1 MSENNGQPRRI
12 DAAMTAR
19 RNSAVK
25 KRARVLET
33 AERIEKLVYG
43 AMSDGEKDGAGYVLT
58 NVPLF
63 VKYNEALS
71 SAIFYKNPK
80 LQVRKREGQG
90 EIAAVRAE
98 VERRKLEYYVHETD
112 LMDNIK
118 LCFAEARP
126 KGTAFVECHFDRVRG
141 HATARWSPFA
151 QTLVDSDTE
160 HSPRVADLMW
170 TGRERAYSLAAAKE
184 RFPDYKWHDVYGAP
198 DTDAPERFKVTET
211 GMDRLGGG
219 ESEDNKRVRVLTVYM
234 RGTKTASAKDASQL
248 ARPSEPEDGTES
260 ESEGDYDQSDAPAD
274 KPQQAQKSE
283 ALYKGG
289 NQVAHYEI
297 CSDGLYLIASGKAD
311 YVCDDFPLI
320 PLRITVDPRE
330 FYAHSMFLPFYDLAR
345 QSEAMLRIANTQARK
360 HARTVHLLDE
370 QVFTDEEAATIN
382 EGPDHVLLRK
392 KDVMRAA
399 NSMQKM
405 DFGEPKQ
412 FVQESARMNM
422 EIFRDLSSMDAL
434 TLGSPGGGQ
443 GVERSAT
450 GSMLLDKRAQ
460 RLAQKFAD
468 EFEAFVARVLRTISQ
483 IDRSLMT
490 RAQVQK
496 IVGEDIQVTEEV
508 WPNEWDEKDIL
519 GEYDIIIES
528 GSMRYVSEEQKVAD
542 MNALVDRWVQ
552 FIAQVPDMAQKI
564 GPPATSLLAHRF
576 FRAIQRQAQLMGV
589 PNPEEFLVSAE
600 ELLQA
605 LNLAPQPAPADM
617 PPEATVNPA
626 TPSADTPPLVADPS
640 ITPQAIAEMAHA
652 ILAGTLDPQSAPPEA
667 QLMASEIAMQGTTTG
682 G

>member
-1 MSENNGQPRRI
+1 MSENNGQPKPV
-12 DAAMTAR
+12 DGAMTAR
-19 RNSAVK
+19 RTAAEQQRK
-25 KRARVLET
+25 RVLED
-33 AERIEKLVYG
+33 AKRIEKLVYG
-43 AMSDGEKDGAGYVLT
+43 EMSEGATDGAGYVMT

-90 EIAAVRAE
+90 QVAAVRAE
-98 VERRKLEYYVHETD
+98 IERRKLEYYVNETD

-118 LCFAEARP
+118 LCFAEART
-126 KGTAFVECHFDRVRG
+126 KGTAFVECHFDKQRG
-141 HATARWSPFA
+141 YTTARWSPFE
-151 QTLVDSDTE
+151 QTLVDADTD

-170 TGRERAYSLAAAKE
+170 MGRERTYSLAAAKE
-184 RFPDYKWHDVYGAP
+184 KFPGHRWHDVFGAP
-198 DTDAPERFKVTET
+198 DVDEPSRFSVTTE
-211 GMDRLGGG
+211 GMNRLGGA
-219 ESEDNKRVRVLTVYM
+219 SATDNKRVKVLQVYM
-234 RGTKTASAKDASQL
+234 RGTDTADAKDAPQL
-248 ARPSEPEDGTES
+248 AVPATTDEDGEPEE
-260 ESEGDYDQSDAPAD
+260 
-274 KPQQAQKSE
+274 KPEKPEAE

-289 NQVAHYEI
+289 GQLAYYEI
-297 CSDGLYLIASGKAD
+297 CSDGLYLIAVQKAD
-311 YVCDDFPLI
+311 YVCDDFPI
-320 PLRITVDPRE
+320 VPLRITTDPRQ
-330 FYAHSMFLPFYDLAR
+330 FYAFSMFEPFFDLAR
-345 QSEAMLRIANTQARK
+345 QAESMLRIANTQARK
-360 HARTVHLLDE
+360 HARTVMILDE
-370 QVFTDEEAATIN
+370 AVFTDEEVAQVN
-382 EGPDHVLLRK
+382 RGPDFLALRK

-405 DFGEPKQ
+405 DFGEPKT
-412 FVQESARMNM
+412 FVQDSARMNM

-434 TLGSPGGGQ
+434 TLGSAGGGQ

-490 RAQVQK
+490 REQVQK
-496 IVGEDIQVTEEV
+496 IVGDDIQITDEI
-508 WPNEWDEKDIL
+508 WPNVWDEKDII

-564 GPPATSLLAHRF
+564 GPAATALLAHRF
-576 FRAIQRQAQLMGV
+576 FRAVQRQAQLMGV
-589 PNPEEFLVSAE
+589 PNPEEFLVSAD
-600 ELLQA
+600 ELLTA
-605 LNLAPQPAPADM
+605 LNLVPQQAPEAM
-617 PPEATVNPA
+617 PPEAAVNPA
-626 TPSADTPPLVADPS
+626 PPSADTPPLVADPNM
-640 ITPQAIAEMAHA
+640 TAQAIAEMAHA

-667 QLMASEIAMQGTTTG
+667 QLMASEIAMQGAAEVG
-682 G
+682 V